1 MNGPSPEGASLII
14 IHTVNRETVQDVVD
28 FSLLICRS
36 KVALQEVPSS
46 GRPRIRADSVM
57 LCLQRSF
64 SRLEL
69 AGNARVFVLPG

>member
-1 MNGPSPEGASLII
+1 MNGPSPDGASLVI

-36 KVALQEVPSS
+36 KVALQEVASS
-46 GRPRIRADSVM
+46 SRPRIRADAVM
-57 LCLQRSF
+57 LRLQRSL

-69 AGNARVFVLPG
+69 AGNARVFILPT

>member
-1 MNGPSPEGASLII
+1 MNGPSPDGASLVI

-36 KVALQEVPSS
+36 KVALQEVSSS
-46 GRPRIRADSVM
+46 GGPRIRADAVM
-57 LCLQRSF
+57 LRLQRSL

-69 AGNARVFVLPG
+69 AGNARVFILPT